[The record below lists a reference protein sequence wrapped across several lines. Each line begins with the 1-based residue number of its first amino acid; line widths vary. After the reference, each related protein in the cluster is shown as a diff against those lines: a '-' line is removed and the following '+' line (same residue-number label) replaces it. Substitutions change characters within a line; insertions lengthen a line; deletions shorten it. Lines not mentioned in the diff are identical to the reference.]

1 MKAIS
6 FPAPRQVEIIDIPPP
21 QLGPEDVMVDVH
33 YVGLCGSDLNTY
45 RGLFPLV
52 TYPRIPGHEVSGIII
67 AKGAQ
72 VPESIKAGDK
82 VMLSPYSDCGICPAC
97 RAGRPNCCQFNQTLG
112 VQRDGAMTSRFAI
125 HYSQVFSNKTLS
137 LEELALVEPLSVGYH
152 AANRGRVTEM
162 DTVLVIG
169 CGTIGIGVIATAA
182 RKGAT
187 VIVADIDDGKL
198 AEAEKFGAQY
208 TINSTNQD
216 VLAVIRE
223 LTGDEG
229 VNVAIEAVGL
239 PDTFRLA
246 VEAVAFAGR
255 VVYIGYATFA
265 GRVVYIG
272 YAKQEVSYDTTNFVR
287 KELDIMGSRNALRVF
302 PAVIKMMEKRQQ
314 PFTELITRIYPFD
327 ETGRAFRD
335 WDADPGKFT
344 KILIDLTNNDE
355 P

>member
-6 FPAPRQVEIIDIPPP
+6 FPAPRQVEIIDIPQP
-21 QLGPEDVMVDVH
+21 QLGSEEVMVDVH

-52 TYPRIPGHEVSGIII
+52 TYPRIPGHEVSGVII
-67 AKGAQ
+67 AKGAH
-72 VPESIKAGDK
+72 VPESIREGDK

-97 RAGRPNCCQFNQTLG
+97 RAGRPNSCQFNQTLG

-137 LEELALVEPLSVGYH
+137 FEELALVEPLSVGYH

-169 CGTIGIGVIATAA
+169 CGTIGIGVIAAAA

-187 VIVADIDDGKL
+187 VIVTDIDDGKL

-223 LTGDEG
+223 LTDNEG

-255 VVYIGYATFA
+255 VVYIGYA
-265 GRVVYIG
+265 
-272 YAKQEVSYDTTNFVR
+272 KQEVSYDTTDFVR

-314 PFTELITRIYPFD
+314 PFGELITRIYPFD
-327 ETGRAFRD
+327 ETGHAFRD

-344 KILIDLTNNDE
+344 KILIDLTE
-355 P
+355 